1 MEEYNEKER
10 LDQEVEELTKKIRKL
25 MFEKSSDAEAYKSEL
40 KNLRDKLFRVKLDS
54 ALATKQ
60 NDVGVEE
67 HVSKH

>member
-67 HVSKH
+67 HVRKH